1 MLLSFFFFFLKFL
14 REREKE
20 RKNETLS
27 LSLLLFTNSF
37 SSFTF
42 RLTPRRASSLKV
54 DVEGIEITENSL
66 PTLHLAY
73 AAGPHARKILFQ
85 GRIFCVFFEAE
96 FFFFGDDGDKNP
108 YYPPPLSPPCSHPP
122 NTSVDVVIPRSAMYT
137 AKAFGLEILSLAAK
151 ESTNRS
157 KAGAMARARENR
169 SGRTKFCAIQN
180 AE

>member
-1 MLLSFFFFFLKFL
+1 MK
-14 REREKE
+14 
-20 RKNETLS
+20 LS

-54 DVEGIEITENSL
+54 DVEGIEITKNYL

-108 YYPPPLSPPCSHPP
+108 YPPSLSPRPALTPQTPAS
-122 NTSVDVVIPRSAMYT
+122 TS
-137 AKAFGLEILSLAAK
+137 
-151 ESTNRS
+151 
-157 KAGAMARARENR
+157 
-169 SGRTKFCAIQN
+169 
-180 AE
+180 

>member
-14 REREKE
+14 GEREKE

-27 LSLLLFTNSF
+27 LSCFSQTLSLLSLSDSRLAAQALSKLTWKESKLQENLCQLFTSRTPRDRTPGRSCFRDVFFVFFSRLSF
-37 SSFTF
+37 SFSATTATKT
-42 RLTPRRASSLKV
+42 LTPLS
-54 DVEGIEITENSL
+54 
-66 PTLHLAY
+66 
-73 AAGPHARKILFQ
+73 
-85 GRIFCVFFEAE
+85 
-96 FFFFGDDGDKNP
+96 
-108 YYPPPLSPPCSHPP
+108 LSPPCSHPP

-151 ESTNRS
+151 KSTNRS